1 MLFKANSEKR
11 INNIYNFTYVILF
24 LSILVLLGLKFYR
37 VLQCD
42 FPVEMREMNV
52 VKIADEFANGKNPYS
67 LATLELDRPYVTNF
81 YGLVGSLWNA
91 IMIIVLRSITTLS
104 SLQISQLAT
113 LFVEVIGLFFAYKA
127 FKITNEKK
135 SILIALFSILT
146 FIQCF
151 YRIYPFGGA
160 FPDALGVTLEVFLLW
175 QVGKDYNQ
183 KKYHPCFYALC
194 MIILFFI
201 KQYFVVVTL
210 GVLLFLIIN
219 AGWKDVA
226 KYIVTGLVG
235 GGIIFSVV
243 QLLFPLYFTET
254 LCLTSVST
262 GFNNIVYSLKQV
274 PEIIIRC
281 PLHFIAIILG
291 IMICLIRKCQIDW
304 RRYDVIQM
312 ICMLILTIYLAQNP
326 GANLTYY
333 LQLWTPYIISVGVY
347 FMNQDSNLTAT
358 YKHCY
363 NGILVLAAVAT
374 LWAIKGIIVCV
385 PVSAQIHSQWK
396 LNNEILSDYSVKG
409 EILVSPALS
418 NYCLEN
424 DIYTFDWGQA
434 EYIGQ
439 NNLDLYNQNKLL
451 KQVFPYAED
460 ILKKYVMYEES
471 IHKRVGQGEYSLIAI
486 SEKDYGGLEPE
497 LEMGGYDL
505 IMEQDIVTG
514 WEDSHI
520 YYYGKE

>member
-1 MLFKANSEKR
+1 MLVKENSEKR
-11 INNIYNFTYVILF
+11 IANIYYFTYAILF
-24 LSILVLLGLKFYR
+24 LSIIVLLGLKFYR
-37 VLQCD
+37 VVQCD

-67 LATLELDRPYVTNF
+67 LATLELDKPYVTNF
-81 YGLVGSLWNA
+81 YGLLGSLWNA
-91 IMIIVLRSITTLS
+91 IIIILLRNITKLS

-135 SILIALFSILT
+135 SILIALFSVLA
-146 FIQCF
+146 FMQCF

-175 QVGKDYNQ
+175 QIDNDYNQ

-194 MIILFFI
+194 MIVLFFI

-219 AGWKDVA
+219 AGWKDVV

-235 GGIIFSVV
+235 GGIIFTVV

-262 GFNNIVYSLKQV
+262 GFNDILYSVKQV

-291 IMICLIRKCQIDW
+291 ILICLLRKCKIDW

-347 FMNQDSNLTAT
+347 FMNQEWILPAT
-358 YKHCY
+358 YKRCY
-363 NGILVLAAVAT
+363 NCILVFAALVT
-374 LWAIKGIIVCV
+374 MWGIKGIIVCV
-385 PVSAQIHSQWK
+385 PVSSQIHTQWK
-396 LNNEILSDYSVKG
+396 ENEDILDDYSNKG
-409 EILVSPALS
+409 EILVSAVLS

-424 DIYTFDWGQA
+424 EIYTYDWGQA
-434 EYIGQ
+434 EYVGQ
-439 NNLDLYNQNKLL
+439 NNLDVYNENKFL
-451 KQVFPYAED
+451 KQLFPFAED
-460 ILKKYVMYEES
+460 ILKKYIMYEEN
-471 IHKRVGQGEYSLIAI
+471 IHTRVSQGEYSLIAI
-486 SEKDYGGLEPE
+486 SEKEFGDLESE
-497 LEMGGYDL
+497 LETGGYDL

-514 WEDSHI
+514 WEDSRI